1 MKNLKLISGDFTK
14 EIQVK
19 ENTNLLYA
27 IQESGLFI
35 DAPCGGNGA
44 CKKCTVF
51 IDGKSCLAC
60 QTFVNEDMI
69 IVLPEYSNL
78 INKEDKNHFIE
89 KFKDIRV
96 NPVIQKIEI
105 FINPD
110 VRTPYKSDF
119 EYLKNLLKKA
129 GFEIFIPA
137 DVELLSKISRATH
150 KKNTYTI
157 YLYCIPNRGIG
168 NENKYEIVDI
178 IEGTNLKNPGIAIDL
193 GTTTISIVLLDLDS
207 GIFIDSI
214 TFYNPQ
220 TIYGADI
227 IHRIVF
233 AQKNNGAEILQKK
246 VLEELNQSISSLCM
260 KNNLSYNEIKS
271 VVLSGNTTMVHLF
284 LGLPSKFIRETPYSP
299 VMQKFPILNSI
310 LFIDILKKGKLFVIP
325 CVANYLGGDLISGII
340 SCDLHKKDE
349 INILLDIGTNGE
361 IIIGNKDWLIG
372 CACSAGPAFE
382 GMGLNCG
389 VRFKQGAISEVSYEN
404 NKFIYEIA
412 GNSKPCGISGTGII
426 SLIKH
431 LKEQN
436 FIDNRGKFT
445 EKVKD
450 KINLRKAFILFKKE
464 ETLNNELI
472 YVDETDIDNI
482 LRAKAAIYSGISLL
496 LKKLSLDISEIDKL
510 YIAGGIGNSL
520 NINNAL
526 EIGLFPRMRKDKII
540 FIGNSSLTGAIK
552 FLLSEEIRDETNDLF
567 PKVTYID
574 LSNESS
580 YMDEFMAALFIP
592 HTNQI

>member
-27 IQESGLFI
+27 IQQSGLFI
-35 DAPCGGNGA
+35 DAPCGGNDV

-60 QTFVNEDMI
+60 QTFVNEDMMV
-69 IVLPEYSNL
+69 VLPEYSNL
-78 INKEDKNHFIE
+78 VDEEDKNHFIE
-89 KFKDIRV
+89 KFKDIRI
-96 NPVIQKIEI
+96 NPVIQKLE
-105 FINPD
+105 FYINPEE
-110 VRTPYKSDF
+110 RTAYQSDL
-119 EYLKNLLKKA
+119 EYFKNILKKA
-129 GFEIFIPA
+129 GFEIFIPS
-137 DVELLSKISRATH
+137 DIELLKKISRATH

-157 YLYCIPNRGIG
+157 YLF
-168 NENKYEIVDI
+168 EEKNKSEIVDI
-178 IEGTNLKNPGIAIDL
+178 IEGTNLKNLGIAIDL
-193 GTTTISIVLLDLDS
+193 GTTTISIALLDLDS

-233 AQKNNGAEILQKK
+233 AQKNDGAEILQKK
-246 VLEELNQSISSLCM
+246 VQEELNQSIIALCM
-260 KNNLSYNEIKS
+260 KNNLSVNEIKS
-271 VVLSGNTTMVHLF
+271 VVLSGNTTMIHLF
-284 LGLPSKFIRETPYSP
+284 LELPAKFIRETPYSP
-299 VMQKFPILNSI
+299 VMQKFPILNSNS
-310 LFIDILKKGKLFVIP
+310 FIDIIKKGKLIVMP
-325 CVANYLGGDLISGII
+325 CAANYLGGDLVSGII

-389 VRFKQGAISEVSYEN
+389 VRFKQGAITEVSYEN
-404 NKFIYEIA
+404 NEFIYIIA

-426 SLIKH
+426 SLIQH

-445 EKVKD
+445 EKVRD
-450 KINLRKAFILFKKE
+450 EINHRKAFIIFKKE
-464 ETLNNELI
+464 GTLNNEFI

-496 LKKLSLDISEIDKL
+496 LKKLSLDISEIDNFF
-510 YIAGGIGNSL
+510 IAGGIGNSL
-520 NINNAL
+520 NIENAL
-526 EIGLFPRMRKDKII
+526 EIGLFPRMRKEKIV

-552 FLLSEEIRDETNDLF
+552 FLLSGESRDETNELF

-574 LSNESS
+574 LSNEPS

>member
-1 MKNLKLISGDFTK
+1 MYIQWGKQKDKYGQVLGQASFNSFSKRGLESYCVPNLGIGN
-14 EIQVK
+14 
-19 ENTNLLYA
+19 ENR
-27 IQESGLFI
+27 
-35 DAPCGGNGA
+35 
-44 CKKCTVF
+44 
-51 IDGKSCLAC
+51 
-60 QTFVNEDMI
+60 
-69 IVLPEYSNL
+69 
-78 INKEDKNHFIE
+78 
-89 KFKDIRV
+89 IR
-96 NPVIQKIEI
+96 QK
-105 FINPD
+105 PD
-110 VRTPYKSDF
+110 
-119 EYLKNLLKKA
+119 
-129 GFEIFIPA
+129 
-137 DVELLSKISRATH
+137 
-150 KKNTYTI
+150 
-157 YLYCIPNRGIG
+157 G

-178 IEGTNLKNPGIAIDL
+178 LEGTNLKNLGIAIDL
-193 GTTTISIVLLDLDS
+193 GTTTISIALLDLDS

-233 AQKNNGAEILQKK
+233 AQKNDGAEILQKK
-246 VLEELNQSISSLCM
+246 VLEELNQSISSLCL

-271 VVLSGNTTMVHLF
+271 LVLSGNTTMIHLF

-299 VMQKFPILNSI
+299 VMQKFPILNSNS
-310 LFIDILKKGKLFVIP
+310 FIDIIKKGKLFVMP

-389 VRFKQGAISEVSYEN
+389 VRFKQGAITEVSYEN
-404 NKFIYEIA
+404 NEFIYEIA
-412 GNSKPCGISGTGII
+412 GDSSPCGISGTGII

-445 EKVKD
+445 EKVQD
-450 KINLRKAFILFKKE
+450 LINHRKAFILFKEK
-464 ETLNNELI
+464 ETLNSEFI
-472 YVDETDIDNI
+472 YIDETDIDNI

-496 LKKLSLDISEIDKL
+496 LKKLSLDISEIDNL

-526 EIGLFPRMRKDKII
+526 EIGLFPRMRKEKIV
-540 FIGNSSLTGAIK
+540 FVGNSSLTGAIK
-552 FLLSEEIRDETNDLF
+552 FLLSREIRNETKNLF

-574 LSNESS
+574 LSNEPS

-592 HTNQI
+592 HTNHI

>member
-1 MKNLKLISGDFTK
+1 MKNLKLISGDFSK

-19 ENTNLLYA
+19 ENTNLLTA

-35 DAPCGGNGA
+35 DAPCGGNGV

-51 IDGKSCLAC
+51 INGKSCLAC

-69 IVLPEYSNL
+69 VVLPEYSNL
-78 INKEDKNHFIE
+78 INEEDKELFIE
-89 KFKDIRV
+89 KFQDIKIE
-96 NPVIQKIEI
+96 PAIQKIELK
-105 FINPD
+105 INPQA
-110 VRTPYKSDF
+110 RTPYQSDL
-119 EYLKNLLKKA
+119 EYFKNLLKKA
-129 GFEIFIPA
+129 GFEIFMPA
-137 DVELLSKISRATH
+137 DIELLTKISRATH
-150 KKNTYTI
+150 KKNIYTI
-157 YLYCIPNRGIG
+157 YLFE
-168 NENKYEIVDI
+168 ENKKYEIVDI
-178 IEGTNLKNPGIAIDL
+178 LEGTNLKNLGIAIDL
-193 GTTTISIVLLDLDS
+193 GTTTISIALLDLDS
-207 GIFIDSI
+207 GIFIDSV
-214 TFYNPQ
+214 TFYNSQ
-220 TIYGADI
+220 IIYGEDI

-233 AQKNNGAEILQKK
+233 AQKNDGAEILQKK
-246 VLEELNQSISSLCM
+246 VLEEIDQSIGSLCM
-260 KNNLSYNEIKS
+260 KNNLSANEIKS
-271 VVLSGNTTMVHLF
+271 IVLSGNTTMIHLF
-284 LGLPSKFIRETPYSP
+284 LRLPAKFIRETPYSP
-299 VMQKFPILNSI
+299 VMREFPVKDANSLI
-310 LFIDILKKGKLFVIP
+310 NIIKKGKLFVMP
-325 CVANYLGGDLISGII
+325 CVANYLGGDLVSGII
-340 SCDLHKKDE
+340 SCDLHKKGK

-389 VRFKQGAISEVSYEN
+389 VRFKQGAITEVSYEN
-404 NKFIYEIA
+404 KEFIYEIA

-431 LKEQN
+431 LKEQKY
-436 FIDNRGKFT
+436 IDNRGKFT

-450 KINLRKAFILFKKE
+450 KLNHRKAFIIFKKE
-464 ETLNNELI
+464 KTFNNEFI

-496 LKKLSLDISEIDKL
+496 LKKLSLDISEIDNMF
-510 YIAGGIGNSL
+510 IAGGIGNSM

-526 EIGLFPRMRKDKII
+526 EIGLFPRMRKEKIV

-552 FLLSEEIRDETNDLF
+552 FLLSRESRDETNELF

-574 LSNESS
+574 LSNEPS

>member
-1 MKNLKLISGDFTK
+1 MKNLKLISGNFTK

-27 IQESGLFI
+27 VQESGLFI
-35 DAPCGGNGA
+35 DAPCGGNGV

-60 QTFVNEDMI
+60 QTSVNKDMI
-69 IVLPEYSNL
+69 VVLPEYSNL
-78 INKEDKNHFIE
+78 VVEEDKNLFIE
-89 KFKDIRV
+89 KFKDIKFK
-96 NPVIQKIEI
+96 PVIQKIEI
-105 FINPD
+105 FINPEE
-110 VRTPYKSDF
+110 RTSYQSDL
-119 EYLKNLLKKA
+119 EYFRNLLKKE

-137 DVELLSKISRATH
+137 DVELLSKISKVTH

-157 YLYCIPNRGIG
+157 YLFEEN
-168 NENKYEIVDI
+168 NKYEIVDI
-178 IEGTNLKNPGIAIDL
+178 LEGTNLKNLGIGIDL
-193 GTTTISIVLLDLDS
+193 GTTTISIALLDLDS

-220 TIYGADI
+220 TVYGEDI
-227 IHRIVF
+227 IHRIIY
-233 AQKNNGAEILQKK
+233 AQKNNGADILQKK
-246 VLEELNQSISSLCM
+246 VQEELNRSISSLCL
-260 KNNLSYNEIKS
+260 KNSLSYNEIKS
-271 VVLSGNTTMVHLF
+271 VILSGNTTMVHLF
-284 LGLPSKFIRETPYSP
+284 LGLPVKFIRETPYSP
-299 VMQKFPILNSI
+299 VMQKFPILNTSS
-310 LFIDILKKGKLFVIP
+310 FIDVIKNGKLFVIP
-325 CVANYLGGDLISGII
+325 CVANYLGGDLISGVI
-340 SCDLHKKDE
+340 SCRLHKEDK

-361 IIIGNKDWLIG
+361 IIIGNKDWLIS

-389 VRFKQGAISEVSYEN
+389 VRFKQGAITEVSYEN
-404 NKFIYEIA
+404 YKFIYEIA

-445 EKVKD
+445 ERVKD
-450 KINLRKAFILFKKE
+450 KINQRKAFTLFNE
-464 ETLNNELI
+464 NDTINNERI
-472 YVDETDIDNI
+472 FVDETDIDNI

-496 LKKLSLDISEIDKL
+496 LEKLSIEISEIDNL
-510 YIAGGIGNSL
+510 FIAGGIGNSL
-520 NINNAL
+520 NIDNAL
-526 EIGLFPRMRKDKII
+526 EIGLFPRMRKEKIV
-540 FIGNSSLTGAIK
+540 FIGNSSLTGAIR
-552 FLLSEEIRDETNDLF
+552 FLLSKVIGDETNDLF
-567 PKVTYID
+567 SQVTYID

-592 HTNQI
+592 HTDMN

>member
-1 MKNLKLISGDFTK
+1 MKNLKLISGNFTK

-19 ENTNLLYA
+19 ENTNLLTV

-35 DAPCGGNGA
+35 DAPCGGNSV

-60 QTFVNEDMI
+60 QTFVKEDMI
-69 IVLPEYSNL
+69 VVLPEYSNL
-78 INKEDKNHFIE
+78 INQEDKNLFIE
-89 KFKDIRV
+89 KFQDIKIE
-96 NPVIQKIEI
+96 PAIQKIELK
-105 FINPD
+105 INPQA
-110 VRTPYKSDF
+110 RTHYQSDL
-119 EYLKNLLKKA
+119 EYFKNLLKKA
-129 GFEIFIPA
+129 GFEIFMPA
-137 DVELLSKISRATH
+137 DIELLTKISRATH
-150 KKNTYTI
+150 KKNIYTI
-157 YLYCIPNRGIG
+157 YLFE
-168 NENKYEIVDI
+168 ENKKYEIVDI
-178 IEGTNLKNPGIAIDL
+178 LEGTTLKNIGIAIDL
-193 GTTTISIVLLDLDS
+193 GTTTISIALLDLDS

-233 AQKNNGAEILQKK
+233 ASKKDGAEILQKK
-246 VLEELNQSISSLCM
+246 VLEEINQSISFLCM

-271 VVLSGNTTMVHLF
+271 TVLSGNTTMIHLF
-284 LGLPSKFIRETPYSP
+284 LGLPAKFIREMPYSP
-299 VMQKFPILNSI
+299 VMQKFPILNSNS
-310 LFIDILKKGKLFVIP
+310 FIDIIKKGKFFVMP
-325 CVANYLGGDLISGII
+325 CVANYLGGDLVSGII
-340 SCDLHKKDE
+340 SCDLHKKDK

-389 VRFKQGAISEVSYEN
+389 VRFKQGAITEVSFKN
-404 NKFIYEIA
+404 NEFIYEIA

-431 LKEQN
+431 LKEQK

-445 EKVKD
+445 EKVRD
-450 KINLRKAFILFKKE
+450 EINHRKAFIIFKKE
-464 ETLNNELI
+464 ETFNNEFI
-472 YVDETDIDNI
+472 YVDEIDIDNI

-496 LKKLSLDISEIDKL
+496 LKKLSLDISKIDNMF
-510 YIAGGIGNSL
+510 IAGGIGNSL
-520 NINNAL
+520 NIKNAL
-526 EIGLFPRMRKDKII
+526 EIGLFPRLRKEKIV

-552 FLLSEEIRDETNDLF
+552 FLLSRESRDETNELF

-574 LSNESS
+574 LSNEPS